1 MILLG
6 LLLLLIY
13 STTTRETF
21 ISIDEINEIRNYK
34 GKVTDTYDT
43 IDNPISDS
51 LIPYNPNMKVELN
64 EYDVIEIF
72 KTILQRPPTIQEMK
86 KNVYLTSNNL
96 KEYLYNS
103 PEYDKLIKTQDNHVN
118 NGIEGAIAKR
128 NLLNRIMLI
137 YSNITSKELPI
148 KMMMPLRD
156 CFIHLQLNDFLFTA
170 MLESLNYMNFQVD
183 VLSTYVLTK
192 KKLLELFD
200 KHYNVLELKLV
211 AQDKI
216 NRINKK
222 SKDFSI
228 DIENIKKSLVNIK
241 DTKII
246 DKIKD
251 SFPNTFNELLK
262 STFSD
267 DIDTATISTEK
278 KAVSSGKTDI
288 DQINDYLKNN
298 IEKFKTN
305 NTNNTNNTTNT
316 TNTNNTNNTN
326 NEKFKTETKSNEKI
340 EEKLTLNEKIIN
352 LPDNTELYVRVYN
365 PSKRNTSYANIPDGY
380 KPPIC
385 TSLGQ
390 ESLTQPIFTESKLL
404 FQGTDLNTAFEDS
417 QVGSIMPKFI
427 YKEYKDVKIN

>member
-34 GKVTDTYDT
+34 GKVADTYDT

-192 KKLLELFD
+192 KKLLDLFD

-267 DIDTATISTEK
+267 DIDAATISTEK

-298 IEKFKTN
+298 I
-305 NTNNTNNTTNT
+305 
-316 TNTNNTNNTN
+316 
-326 NEKFKTETKSNEKI
+326 EKFKTETKSNEKI

>member
-1 MILLG
+1 MRIIVSIIVIMILLG

-34 GKVTDTYDT
+34 GKVADTYDT

-192 KKLLELFD
+192 KKLLDLFD

-267 DIDTATISTEK
+267 DIDAATISTEK

-298 IEKFKTN
+298 I
-305 NTNNTNNTTNT
+305 
-316 TNTNNTNNTN
+316 
-326 NEKFKTETKSNEKI
+326 EKFKTETKSNEKI